1 MKFEEVY
8 TQTFEADEFKRTKE
22 YRKLSPKMKRAVDD
36 IFKKMDAKP
45 QNFLNTFE
53 KTISDVSKKYKVKE
67 QDLLS
72 YFEKEATGFMK

>member
-1 MKFEEVY
+1 
-8 TQTFEADEFKRTKE
+8 
-22 YRKLSPKMKRAVDD
+22 
-36 IFKKMDAKP
+36 MDAKP

-72 YFEKEATGFMK
+72 YFEKEAIGFMK